1 MLKHLAYLPYQLTPV
16 TCFHTGDW
24 WSQPVISKSPVVHRH
39 SAGII
44 IHWYNKF
51 ENQQPPF
58 CSGCLL
64 VNMLILSEL
73 PHLLP
78 HRVEKWVSNASVPCF
93 FNQNAL
99 PEELDYAPVVT
110 PTLYLLFK
118 KTCYLA
124 PGSLGSVE
132 VNRLLSAD
140 TGCVIGGPYGP
151 CSAFY
156 STGLNELSLLKH
168 FHRLISFHEICH
180 QCKYWCDT

>member
-1 MLKHLAYLPYQLTPV
+1 M
-16 TCFHTGDW
+16 
-24 WSQPVISKSPVVHRH
+24 
-39 SAGII
+39 
-44 IHWYNKF
+44 
-51 ENQQPPF
+51 
-58 CSGCLL
+58 
-64 VNMLILSEL
+64 
-73 PHLLP
+73 
-78 HRVEKWVSNASVPCF
+78 SNASVPCF

-110 PTLYLLFK
+110 QTLYLLFK